1 MLTYTEMD
9 RLPYMEVQVPNMD
22 TAAAELYGTHKV
34 RTIKD

>member
-1 MLTYTEMD
+1 MD

-22 TAAAELYGTHKV
+22 AAAAKLYGTHKA